1 MEYFSGHIGRKQEIF
16 DFFSA
21 TFTDSDGAEEGKT
34 IGQLVDD
41 LMETTPTQDLFVF
54 SAYDGQ
60 SFIGC
65 IFFSRLNFEQ
75 DDRVVF
81 ILSPVAVKPD
91 RQKKGVGQQL
101 IAYGLDELR

>member
-1 MEYFSGHIGRKQEIF
+1 
-16 DFFSA
+16 
-21 TFTDSDGAEEGKT
+21 
-34 IGQLVDD
+34 
-41 LMETTPTQDLFVF
+41 METTPTQDLFVF

-60 SFIGC
+60 SFIDC

-91 RQKKGVGQQL
+91 RQKKGVG
-101 IAYGLDELR
+101 

>member
-1 MEYFSGHIGRKQEIF
+1 
-16 DFFSA
+16 
-21 TFTDSDGAEEGKT
+21 
-34 IGQLVDD
+34 
-41 LMETTPTQDLFVF
+41 METTPTQDLFVF

-91 RQKKGVGQQL
+91 RQNRGVEQQQ
-101 IAYGLDELR
+101 IAYGLD